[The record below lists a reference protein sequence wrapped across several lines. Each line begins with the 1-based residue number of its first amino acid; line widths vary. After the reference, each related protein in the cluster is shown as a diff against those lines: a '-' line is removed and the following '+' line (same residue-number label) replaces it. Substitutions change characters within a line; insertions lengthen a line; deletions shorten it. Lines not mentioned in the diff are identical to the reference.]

1 MAVMRPGQSCRI
13 GGAFTI
19 VEILVVLAIIAI
31 LMAILLPTT
40 EHARHQAY
48 IDKCASNLRQ
58 IGQAMAV
65 YGEENHASYP
75 RTTYV
80 PGSPLTAGTGVT
92 AADGFAG
99 GTGGVAANDVTAAAF
114 LLLSAER
121 LPPELFVCPYNDE
134 TSFSTDHKA
143 APGFTGRANFT
154 DWTKNL
160 AYSFAEPYP
169 SSAAVAAGYPLKQ
182 SRSAEWPVAADLN
195 PGVHPPYSDVLSVA
209 PLSAANE
216 MMKGLSRNHERD
228 GMNVLFGD
236 GHVTWWVDPFC
247 GPEGDNI
254 YATAD
259 GRVTGSPVNGKDVVL
274 LPAVK

>member
-1 MAVMRPGQSCRI
+1 MRATRDRCA

-19 VEILVVLAIIAI
+19 VEILVVIAIIAI
-31 LMAILLPTT
+31 LMAILLPAI

-58 IGQAMAV
+58 IGQAMVV

-80 PGSPLTAGTGVT
+80 PGSPVATGTGVT
-92 AADGFAG
+92 AAGGFTSGAG
-99 GTGGVAANDVTAAAF
+99 GVVANDVTAAAF

-121 LPPELFVCPYNDE
+121 LPPELFICPYNDE
-134 TSFSTDHKA
+134 TSFSTDHNA
-143 APGFTGRANFT
+143 APGFSGRANFT

-160 AYSFAEPYP
+160 SYSFANPYP
-169 SSAAVAAGYPLKQ
+169 LSAAVAAGYPLKQ
-182 SRSAEWPVAADLN
+182 SAAADWPVVADLN
-195 PGVHPPYSDVLSVA
+195 PGVHAPYSDVLAVRPGVSS
-209 PLSAANE
+209 SA
-216 MMKGLSRNHERD
+216 MKQGLSRNHERD

-236 GHVTWWVDPFC
+236 GHVAWQKDPFC
-247 GPEGDNI
+247 GPKGDNI
-254 YATAD
+254 YSTAD
-259 GRVTGSPVNGKDVVL
+259 GLVAGSPTSGSDAIL